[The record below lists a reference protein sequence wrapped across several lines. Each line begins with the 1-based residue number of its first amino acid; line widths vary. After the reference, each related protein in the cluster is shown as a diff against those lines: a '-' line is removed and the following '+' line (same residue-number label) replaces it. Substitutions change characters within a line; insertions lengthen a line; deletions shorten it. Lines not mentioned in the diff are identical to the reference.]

1 MRIDPSKY
9 LVDISPEEFA
19 CLSDEEKKRMLEEGY
34 VKKSMAVK
42 FLVEQGYKRRTVYH
56 NLKIFGKYIPLIVI
70 LSDDRELYGFL
81 AFKEKNKNKDKKTVR
96 RKIRRKETKRDF
108 TNLKDLAQKFGIS
121 YRHVKRLRKQGK
133 IIAVR
138 EGKHCRVIS
147 HLLG

>member
-9 LVDISPEEFA
+9 LVDTSPEEFA
-19 CLSDEEKKRMLEEGY
+19 CLSDEEKKRILEKGY
-34 VKKSMAVK
+34 AKKSQIVK
-42 FLVEQGYKRRTVYH
+42 FLVEQGCKRRTVYRK
-56 NLKIFGKYIPLIVI
+56 LKIFGKHIPLSII
-70 LSDDRELYGFL
+70 LSDDKDLYEFL
-81 AFKEKNKNKDKKTVR
+81 AFKEKERKTVR
-96 RKIRRKETKRDF
+96 WRIRRKETKRDF

-138 EGKHCRVIS
+138 EGKHCRVIF